1 VPISVKFILKTIIDN
16 NISQAAELLKNGE
29 VVAIPT
35 ETVYGLAGSA
45 LDSDA
50 VLSIFRVKERPFF
63 DPLIIHVHCIEAVAQ
78 WVLEI
83 PEAAQKLFHAFSP
96 GPLTILLPKKEII
109 SDLVT
114 AGLPQVAVRIPQHP
128 LTLAL
133 LEKINLPL
141 AAPSANPFGYISPTS
156 AQHVFDQL
164 QGKIPMILDG
174 GACQI
179 GVESTIVG
187 FENGKTIVYRLGGL
201 AIEDI
206 EAVIGKVEIQVNSSS
221 NPKAPGL
228 LKSHYAPKKPFFLE
242 PIDAFFEKNKNKKI
256 GVLSFQKDYPL
267 AEKIEILSPK
277 GDLKEAAKNLF
288 SAMRHLDQHEI
299 DCIVAEPFPAENLGF
314 AINDRLQRAAAK

>member
-63 DPLIIHVHCIEAVAQ
+63 DPLIIHVHSIEAVEQ

-83 PEAAQKLFHAFSP
+83 PEAAQKLFQAFSP

-206 EAVIGKVEIQVNSSS
+206 EKVIGKVEVQVNSSS

-242 PIDAFFEKNKNKKI
+242 PIDTFFEKNKNKKI
-256 GVLSFQKDYPL
+256 GVLSFQKNYSF

-288 SAMRHLDQHEI
+288 SAMRHLDQQEI
-299 DCIVAEPFPAENLGF
+299 DCIVTEPFPAENLGF